1 MEFLVL
7 YIHIM
12 ILAISQPFGNIIKL
26 SKFLIAIF
34 ILSTILIVSPEH
46 INAAAATEGT
56 FPFSPGEKLTFKLH
70 WGIIP
75 AGDVVLEVLPIETK
89 NGIDSY
95 HFSMTVKSTPF
106 IDIFY
111 KVRERI
117 DSYVDLDMTHSLL
130 YTKKQHEGRHK
141 RDVIVAF
148 DWKKNEASYSNYGK
162 KRKPIS
168 ILPGSFDP
176 LSVFYS
182 YRLFELQENSVI
194 EIPVTDGKK
203 CVKGIG
209 RVIKRETLKLSFGT
223 FDTFLIEPDLKH
235 IGGVFKKSKDAKIKL
250 WVTADNR
257 RMPVKIMSKVVI
269 GSFTGELV
277 DAAL

>member
-1 MEFLVL
+1 
-7 YIHIM
+7 M
-12 ILAISQPFGNIIKL
+12 ISAISQPFGNIIKL
-26 SKFLIAIF
+26 SKSLIAIF

-46 INAAAATEGT
+46 INAAAATEDT
-56 FPFSPGEKLTFKLH
+56 FPFSPGEKLTFKLS

-117 DSYVDLDMTHSLL
+117 DSYIDLDMTHSLL

-148 DWKKNEASYSNYGK
+148 DWKKSEASYSNYGK
-162 KRKPIS
+162 KREPIS

-176 LSVFYS
+176 LSVLYY
-182 YRLFELQENSVI
+182 YRLFNLQANSII

-203 CVKGIG
+203 CVTGIG
-209 RVIKRETLKLSFGT
+209 RVIKREILKLSTGT
-223 FDTFLIEPDLKH
+223 YDTFLIEPDLKH

-250 WVTADNR
+250 WVTADSR
-257 RMPVKIMSKVVI
+257 RMPIKIMSKVKI
-269 GSFTGELV
+269 GSFTGELIDSV
-277 DAAL
+277 L

>member
-1 MEFLVL
+1 MKKQHP
-7 YIHIM
+7 IIM
-12 ILAISQPFGNIIKL
+12 ILLF
-26 SKFLIAIF
+26 IF
-34 ILSTILIVSPEH
+34 IAFCTLSPAFRVYSEENVKKVH
-46 INAAAATEGT
+46 IEDT
-56 FPFSPGEKLTFKLH
+56 FPFSPGEKLTFKLN

-117 DSYVDLDMTHSLL
+117 DSYVDLNMTHSLL